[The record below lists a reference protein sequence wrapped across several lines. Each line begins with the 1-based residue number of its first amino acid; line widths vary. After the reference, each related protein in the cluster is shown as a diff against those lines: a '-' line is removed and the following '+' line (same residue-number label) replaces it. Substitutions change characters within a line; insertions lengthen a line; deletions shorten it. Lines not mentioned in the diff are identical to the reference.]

1 MLDGKRL
8 RVLCN
13 PLTVTAGEVL
23 DNVLSHEDIRE
34 TAYFALALREGAG
47 AGGGAEEDEYWCL
60 AGDAKLS
67 KVAPSGWK
75 QPPRTVQHNSVSSDS
90 VFVVHLRFRHFPD
103 DVDELRDPKNKHLF
117 YLQLRRDVSEARYRM
132 SASAHLGLAG
142 KVRQSIL
149 AFISVL
155 CSVSFHLKLPLLT

>member
-34 TAYFALALREGAG
+34 TAYFALALREGVAND
-47 AGGGAEEDEYWCL
+47 DEYWCQ

-75 QPPRTVQHNSVSSDS
+75 QPPRSQQQQPHPNSVSSDS
-90 VFVVHLRFRHFPD
+90 VFVVYLRFRHFPD

-142 KVRQSIL
+142 KVRPSM
-149 AFISVL
+149 
-155 CSVSFHLKLPLLT
+155 PLSLVGLTQIGSPKD

>member
-34 TAYFALALREGAG
+34 TAYFALALREGSG
-47 AGGGAEEDEYWCL
+47 RSNGVGEDEYWCL

-67 KVAPSGWK
+67 KV
-75 QPPRTVQHNSVSSDS
+75 SV
-90 VFVVHLRFRHFPD
+90 
-103 DVDELRDPKNKHLF
+103 
-117 YLQLRRDVSEARYRM
+117 ARW
-132 SASAHLGLAG
+132 L
-142 KVRQSIL
+142 
-149 AFISVL
+149 
-155 CSVSFHLKLPLLT
+155 

>member
-47 AGGGAEEDEYWCL
+47 GGAEDEYWCL

-142 KVRQSIL
+142 KVRPSLLPYTQH
-149 AFISVL
+149 VL
-155 CSVSFHLKLPLLT
+155 KGTTN